1 MILNYK
7 FPLNYNAN
15 YKKQILYLCHSKALK
30 LSISCRITT
39 SRHTF
44 QYTLSNVKPVIY
56 KPSSHKTMARTTYK
70 QIHDFDVV
78 ILFI

>member
-15 YKKQILYLCHSKALK
+15 YKKQILYLCHSKAHK
-30 LSISCRITT
+30 LSCRITT

-56 KPSSHKTMARTTYK
+56 KPSSHKTMAPHINK
-70 QIHDFDVV
+70 FM
-78 ILFI
+78 ILM